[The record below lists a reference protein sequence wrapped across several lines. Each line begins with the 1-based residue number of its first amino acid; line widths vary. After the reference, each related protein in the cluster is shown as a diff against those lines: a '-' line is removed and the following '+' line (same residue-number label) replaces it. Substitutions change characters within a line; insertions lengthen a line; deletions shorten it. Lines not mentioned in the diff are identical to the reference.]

1 MEVKGLELFNKV
13 VDKFVSKWDCSAR
26 VGTEFAYFY
35 LTNEISWSLL
45 VTEDADKYF
54 QSFLNKNFPDITAD
68 TFIWSLLHEVGHHET
83 IDDWTEEEQEFF
95 DSEKERIDELYRQ
108 STNKDLSYLYFNLPD
123 EYAATCWAADYIRE
137 NPEEIEAL
145 LEELREVAK
154 VFYKLNEVELAA

>member
-54 QSFLNKNFPDITAD
+54 QSFLNENFPDITAD

-83 IDDWTEEEQEFF
+83 IDDWTPEEQEEF
-95 DSEKERIDELYRQ
+95 DAKKDFIEELYKA
-108 STNKDLSYLYFNLPD
+108 THDKIISYLQFSLPYA
-123 EYAATCWAADYIRE
+123 YAATCWAAEYIRE

-145 LEELREVAK
+145 LEELKEVANI
-154 VFYKLNEVELAA
+154 FYKLNEVELAA

>member
-54 QSFLNKNFPDITAD
+54 QSFLNENFPDITAD

-83 IDDWTEEEQEFF
+83 IDDWTPEEQKEFDAKKDF
-95 DSEKERIDELYRQ
+95 IEELYKAKQ
-108 STNKDLSYLYFNLPD
+108 DKKISYLYFNLPD
-123 EYAATCWAADYIRE
+123 EYAATCWAAEYIRE

-145 LEELREVAK
+145 LGELKEVAK

>member
-54 QSFLNKNFPDITAD
+54 QSFLNENFSDITAD

-83 IDDWTEEEQEFF
+83 IDDWTPEEQEEF
-95 DSEKERIDELYRQ
+95 DAKKDFIEELYKAKQ
-108 STNKDLSYLYFNLPD
+108 DKKISYLYFSLPD

-145 LEELREVAK
+145 LEELKEVAK

>member
-26 VGTEFAYFY
+26 VGTEFAYF
-35 LTNEISWSLL
+35 
-45 VTEDADKYF
+45 
-54 QSFLNKNFPDITAD
+54 
-68 TFIWSLLHEVGHHET
+68 LHEVGHHET
-83 IDDWTEEEQEFF
+83 IDDWTPEEQEEF
-95 DSEKERIDELYRQ
+95 DAKKDFIEELYKAKQ
-108 STNKDLSYLYFNLPD
+108 DKKISYLYFSLPD

-145 LEELREVAK
+145 LEELKEVAK

>member
-54 QSFLNKNFPDITAD
+54 QSFLNENFPDITAD

-83 IDDWTEEEQEFF
+83 IDDWTPEEQEEF
-95 DSEKERIDELYRQ
+95 DAKKDFIEELYKAKQ
-108 STNKDLSYLYFNLPD
+108 DKKISYLYFSLPD
-123 EYAATCWAADYIRE
+123 EYAATCWAAEYIRE

-145 LEELREVAK
+145 LGELKEVANI
-154 VFYKLNEVELAA
+154 FYKPNEVELAA